1 MTKKGINVRV
11 SVFILIGLVLSMGAG
26 ILFSQAQGLVVKDIK
41 KGTGKEAFNGSNV
54 TVHYTGWLTNGKK
67 FDSSKDR
74 GQPFN
79 FDLGSGQVIR
89 GWDKGVQG
97 MKEGGIRKLTIPPE
111 LGYGS
116 RGAGADIP
124 PNSTLI
130 FEVELLKVY

>member
-1 MTKKGINVRV
+1 MNLKKTYIYAISFVGAVLIAGA
-11 SVFILIGLVLSMGAG
+11 VFA
-26 ILFSQAQGLVVKDIK
+26 QNQGLGIKDIK
-41 KGTGKEAFNGSNV
+41 KGTGKEAFNGSHV

-74 GQPFN
+74 GRPFD
-79 FDLGSGQVIR
+79 FDLGSGQVIK

-97 MKEGGIRKLTIPPE
+97 MKEGGVRKLTIPPE

-116 RGAGADIP
+116 RSTGDIP
-124 PNSTLI
+124 ANSTLI

>member
-1 MTKKGINVRV
+1 MNFKKSNIFAIAFVAAAILGSGIAFAQA
-11 SVFILIGLVLSMGAG
+11 SGLG
-26 ILFSQAQGLVVKDIK
+26 IKDIK
-41 KGTGKEAFNGSNV
+41 KGTGKEAFNGSHV
-54 TVHYTGWLTNGKK
+54 TVHYTGRLTNGKK

-74 GQPFN
+74 GRPFD
-79 FDLGSGQVIR
+79 FDLGAGQVIK

-97 MKEGGIRKLTIPPE
+97 MKEGGVRILTIPPD